1 MCGSAL
7 IFDKDS
13 PIQFTLDDTKPDG
26 SYPCIMGFIVGDN
39 SRAFAEL
46 SKDQR
51 KEKLATIFARV
62 FESDEALHVSIL
74 TLRAVVITSMLSC
87 IHDTPTVSGT

>member
-46 SKDQR
+46 TVDQR
-51 KEKLATIFARV
+51 KDKLAKIFARV
-62 FESDEALHVSIL
+62 FESDEALHVS
-74 TLRAVVITSMLSC
+74 AC
-87 IHDTPTVSGT
+87 